1 MAAGRTWLVPALAF
15 GGVAALAVSAMLPR
29 PVEAKNRFALEPPNV
44 EQKRAYKYAAMSGA
58 DCLKEL
64 DRRKVPYKLEPP
76 TKQVDTPLRFTGP
89 IRGVAFKLTKRAEE
103 NPDPVS
109 PAAVADCRLALAIDD
124 MAQVL
129 AKRKVKTV
137 EYLSMYR
144 KRGVGFIRPGKRHPA
159 GLAID
164 VATITTRGAP
174 VDGTEPAPKDTTYSV
189 YGDWHPSR
197 VGGTTCGPKA
207 TKPRKNTPG
216 ARFLRDVVCELADQ
230 GSFNLLLTPH
240 YDWGHRDHFHM
251 EVRTGIRWFL
261 IQ

>member
-1 MAAGRTWLVPALAF
+1 MSRVRSWLLPALAF
-15 GGVAALAVSAMLPR
+15 GGAAALATAALFPSEVD
-29 PVEAKNRFALEPPNV
+29 AKNRFALEPPNV
-44 EQKRAYKYAAMSGA
+44 ESKRAYKYAAMTGE
-58 DCLKEL
+58 DCLREL
-64 DRRKVPYKLEPP
+64 DRRKFPYKLEPP
-76 TKQVDTPLRFTGP
+76 TKQVDTPLRFTGK
-89 IRGVAFKLTKRAEE
+89 IRGVDFKLTKRAEE
-103 NPDPVS
+103 NPDPTS

-124 MAQVL
+124 MATVL
-129 AKRKVKTV
+129 AKRDIDKV

-164 VATITTRGAP
+164 IATVTTKSDETFSVYRDWHGRVGQKTCGEGSAKP
-174 VDGTEPAPKDTTYSV
+174 TKDT
-189 YGDWHPSR
+189 
-197 VGGTTCGPKA
+197 A
-207 TKPRKNTPG
+207 G
-216 ARFLRDVVCELADQ
+216 AKLLRGVVCDLADQ